1 MKGRIK
7 YYNKERGFGFIIG
20 EDNKD
25 YYMHISNVKSFQ
37 LPEQGRPVEFTES
50 SNEKGPC
57 AIDIF
62 VLENKKTSSVIIL
75 GNVRIKKR
83 NIKNYGITKR
93 EYPYKKIYEYEK
105 RSGKL
110 ERFLF
115 GDLDYVWN
123 GKVEKLSE
131 EEYIDLYNEYF
142 VVEDSMTEP
151 PYVMKE
157 VDCLYITTYQNDNYI
172 FRQDDSD
179 FDIYGKCAELDSYF
193 S

>member
-7 YYNKERGFGFIIG
+7 YYNKERGYGFIIG

-25 YYMHISNVKSFQ
+25 YYMHISNVKSLQ
-37 LPEQGRPVEFTES
+37 LPEQGRLVKFTKY
-50 SNEKGPC
+50 SNEKGPY

-62 VLENKKTSSVIIL
+62 VSENKEAASVIIL
-75 GNVRIKKR
+75 GNVRIKKG
-83 NIKNYGITKR
+83 NIKNYGIAKR

-110 ERFLF
+110 ERFLL
-115 GDLDYVWN
+115 GELDYVWN

-172 FRQDDSD
+172 FRQDNND
-179 FDIYGKCAELDSYF
+179 FDIYEKCAELDSYF